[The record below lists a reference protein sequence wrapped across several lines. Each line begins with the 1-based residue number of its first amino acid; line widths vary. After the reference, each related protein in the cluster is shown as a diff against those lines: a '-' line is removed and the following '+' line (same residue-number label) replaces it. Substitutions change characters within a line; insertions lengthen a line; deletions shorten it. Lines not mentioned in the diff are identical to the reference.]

1 MNEDNGR
8 RRGRIASLLMGLGVV
23 ILPFILGLLGLKHQD
38 PESEQLAKSLAA
50 GRETR
55 DLNVRGIILFAIG
68 LLFMGCIALAITTGV
83 LVVSSKQGGITFQ
96 YPPQG
101 LANAPTPAPPAP
113 PGLEEV
119 PGETLGALRSSEDTL
134 LHSYGWVDQK
144 AGIVHIPIER
154 AMDILAQKGL
164 PARPP
169 ASTPFKD
176 DGGQSPADPSSGRMQ
191 ESFP

>member
-8 RRGRIASLLMGLGVV
+8 RRGRIASLLMGLGV
-23 ILPFILGLLGLKHQD
+23 IFLGLLGLRHHNRE
-38 PESEQLAKSLAA
+38 PEQLAKSRAA
-50 GRETR
+50 GHETR
-55 DLNVRGIILFAIG
+55 DLSVRGIVLFAIG
-68 LLFMGCIALAITTGV
+68 LLFMGCIALTITTGV

-113 PGLEEV
+113 PGLEQV
-119 PGETLGALRSSEDTL
+119 PGETLGPLRSSEEKL

-164 PARPP
+164 PVRPP
-169 ASTPFKD
+169 PQKPFKD
-176 DGGQSPADPSSGRMQ
+176 DGSQSPADPSSGRMQ